1 MDQMPPDLNAEMG
14 GMAAP
19 AKTVCITASPDGT
32 YSVGDHDA
40 YMAQQGGGE
49 EMGGMETPEAPGMG
63 AEMAEKPGMTP
74 AATIDEALELA
85 RQMLQDDGRSAE
97 EQMMAG
103 YSKGAS
109 AMTKKPSPQQVFGE

>member
-1 MDQMPPDLNAEMG
+1 MATMPPDMQAPMG
-14 GMAAP
+14 DMAAP

-32 YSVGDHDA
+32 FSVGDHDA

-49 EMGGMETPEAPGMG
+49 EMGEAPEAPGMG
-63 AEMAEKPGMTP
+63 AEMPEKPGMTP
-74 AATIDEALELA
+74 AASIDEALELA

-103 YSKGAS
+103 YSKGAM
-109 AMTKKPSPQQVFGE
+109 AKRPSPAQVFGE

>member
-1 MDQMPPDLNAEMG
+1 MATFPPEAAPAMG
-14 GMAAP
+14 DMAAP

-32 YSVGDHDA
+32 FAVGDHEA

-49 EMGGMETPEAPGMG
+49 EALAMG
-63 AEMAEKPGMTP
+63 AEPAEKPGMTP
-74 AATIDEALELA
+74 AASIDEALDMA

-103 YSKGAS
+103 YNKA
-109 AMTKKPSPQQVFGE
+109 AKPANMAKPTPGEVFGG